1 MKKLFIIMFACIFL
15 ASGCVWAN
23 GRDKDRLDEGTVLAD
38 AHYKIAKEKI
48 DAGEKV
54 PDDVLLHWL
63 DTHRKLF
70 AFIVGATEGKT
81 AEEVLQELERD
92 EP

>member
-1 MKKLFIIMFACIFL
+1 MKRLFLVMFACLFL
-15 ASGCVWAN
+15 ATGCVLIT

-54 PDDVLLHWL
+54 PDDVLLEWL
-63 DTHRKLF
+63 NTHRTLF
-70 AFIVGATEGKT
+70 ALIVGATEGKT
-81 AEEVLQELERD
+81 AAEVLKEI